1 MNTQGEIL
9 DTSLL
14 AWLEGHADGQE
25 GESADDGATDPDG
38 HARATLLAEPVG
50 HGSKG
55 ARDTAGNQ
63 AEGDACGTGPGG
75 EHLRGVGV
83 QAGVVDVDEEVGGRA
98 KAGIGARSDV
108 NVQEVV
114 EYRVRDAD
122 EEPRGENQAGGP
134 DDKLVGEED
143 LDVGP
148 GGVPDL
154 PECNR
159 EACGLAGVKVG
170 LLDFTASFE
179 LFQCQRARSVVLSG
193 NLHDNLVGLLVS
205 AGGDKKLGRL
215 THSQHEQTQQCS
227 AKHDSGVRV
236 PAVSPAS
243 VHPGGAVV
251 WVGAGVVGKKGP

>member
-1 MNTQGEIL
+1 MSTQGEIL

-98 KAGIGARSDV
+98 KAGIGARS
-108 NVQEVV
+108 
-114 EYRVRDAD
+114 
-122 EEPRGENQAGGP
+122 
-134 DDKLVGEED
+134 
-143 LDVGP
+143 
-148 GGVPDL
+148 
-154 PECNR
+154 
-159 EACGLAGVKVG
+159 
-170 LLDFTASFE
+170 
-179 LFQCQRARSVVLSG
+179 
-193 NLHDNLVGLLVS
+193 S
-205 AGGDKKLGRL
+205 AG
-215 THSQHEQTQQCS
+215 SVAEQDG
-227 AKHDSGVRV
+227 H
-236 PAVSPAS
+236 
-243 VHPGGAVV
+243 
-251 WVGAGVVGKKGP
+251 AG